1 MTVNL
6 FAAVNE
12 AQVKA
17 AKVRV
22 SAGAAL
28 FDEFRPGW
36 RERIALT
43 SLDISSVVECALGQ
57 EYGDYSTG
65 LDELR
70 QAVRDAGRH
79 PGYSFAEDNGFM
91 NGYDSVTGEDVTYEA
106 LASAWREEI
115 FGRPMTTEEKFAATL
130 NDQVRNV
137 VNARVQ
143 EEKNL
148 AKYRKSVEQT
158 LALIAQSETRIAS
171 LKTDEDNGRDLVRRV
186 MSA

>member
-6 FAAVNE
+6 FSAVNE

-17 AKVRV
+17 ARVRV
-22 SAGAAL
+22 TAGAAL

-36 RERIALT
+36 RDRIALT

-65 LDELR
+65 LDDLR

-79 PGYSFAEDNGFM
+79 PGYSFAEDHGFM
-91 NGYDSVTGEDVTYEA
+91 NGYDSTSGEDVTYEA
-106 LASAWREEI
+106 LSMAWREEI

-137 VNARVQ
+137 VAARVM

-148 AKYRKSVEQT
+148 ASFRTSLEQT
-158 LALIAQSETRIAS
+158 LKRIEQSEARIAT